1 MLRQATS
8 EMRRHSLLRAA
19 GITAGCSFGI
29 LAAVIATAWFYL
41 PSKSETESLR
51 AERAKLQASIEDLAK
66 RGARI
71 KIDSC
76 GGRLCVAVDTDQG
89 QSHVDWRG
97 AWHATDGEPLA
108 IPKGY

>member
-1 MLRQATS
+1 
-8 EMRRHSLLRAA
+8 
-19 GITAGCSFGI
+19 
-29 LAAVIATAWFYL
+29 VIAAAWFYL
-41 PSKSETESLR
+41 PSKSEMESLR

-89 QSHVDWRG
+89 QSYVDWRG
-97 AWHATDGEPLA
+97 ASHATDGEPLA